1 MPRPRVVLSILF
13 VLLVLAVGL
22 RPAVLHLGSARH
34 AARPGPLRLQAH
46 HAAPLRMQARDAV
59 DAYSTGR

>member
-1 MPRPRVVLSILF
+1 MPRPRVILSILF
-13 VLLVLAVGL
+13 VLLVLALGL

-34 AARPGPLRLQAH
+34 TARP
-46 HAAPLRMQARDAV
+46 AAPLRTQVHDAV

>member
-1 MPRPRVVLSILF
+1 MPRPRVILSILF
-13 VLLVLAVGL
+13 VLLVLALGL

-34 AARPGPLRLQAH
+34 AARPAPPLRTQVH
-46 HAAPLRMQARDAV
+46 DAV

>member
-1 MPRPRVVLSILF
+1 MLRPRVVLSILF
-13 VLLVLAVGL
+13 VLLALALGL

-34 AARPGPLRLQAH
+34 ATRP
-46 HAAPLRMQARDAV
+46 APLRMQPHGAV

>member
-1 MPRPRVVLSILF
+1 MPRPRVILSLLF
-13 VLLVLAVGL
+13 VLIVLALGL

-34 AARPGPLRLQAH
+34 HTRPVPLPTQTH
-46 HAAPLRMQARDAV
+46 DAV

>member
-1 MPRPRVVLSILF
+1 MPRPRVILSILF
-13 VLLVLAVGL
+13 VLLVFALGL

-34 AARPGPLRLQAH
+34 AARP
-46 HAAPLRMQARDAV
+46 APLHMQTRDAV

>member
-1 MPRPRVVLSILF
+1 MPRPRVILSLLF
-13 VLLVLAVGL
+13 VLLALALGL

-34 AARPGPLRLQAH
+34 TARP
-46 HAAPLRMQARDAV
+46 APLHTQTHDAV

>member
-13 VLLVLAVGL
+13 VLLVLALGL

-34 AARPGPLRLQAH
+34 AARPAPLRLQPH
-46 HAAPLRMQARDAV
+46 GAV

>member
-22 RPAVLHLGSARH
+22 RPAVLHLGVARH
-34 AARPGPLRLQAH
+34 TARP
-46 HAAPLRMQARDAV
+46 AAPSHTQVHDAV
-59 DAYSTGR
+59 DAYNTGR

>member
-13 VLLVLAVGL
+13 VLVVLAVGL

-34 AARPGPLRLQAH
+34 AARP
-46 HAAPLRMQARDAV
+46 APLRIQGHVAV